1 MSIKSMNW
9 AWNQQTGSPASKV
22 VLMKLADNADDTGYA
37 FPSIPLIGELCEMHP
52 RSVQR
57 HLRKLAGRNLL
68 CWANRYEAG
77 VQSSNAYW
85 LNLTN
90 APDFAPPPNR
100 GGKLTPRRRAPST
113 GDKRGDSGVTKPKN
127 RGDMD
132 VTLTTNG
139 TQQNHQT
146 QPPQEP
152 TCGQL
157 VLVMPKA
164 FSLPEQKEALD
175 RLKSFSRERAQ
186 LILDELA
193 ARMKAETIR
202 NPLGY
207 LGALIKRERIGAFQ
221 PELAHQHARDRDI
234 RERNLAAQRLRE
246 QNPTVALGTTKPAPL
261 NLPPAKAAGADEAPA
276 TFSLIGQHIDLPGL
290 TPDNPQEDEE

>member
-1 MSIKSMNW
+1 MSIKCMNW
-9 AWNQQTGSPASKV
+9 AWSQQTGSPASKV
-22 VLMKLADNADDTGYA
+22 VLMKLADNADDSGYA

-57 HLRKLAGRNLL
+57 HIRHLAGRNLL

-90 APDFAPPPNR
+90 APDFAPPPHR
-100 GGKLTPRRRAPST
+100 GGKLTPRHRSLST
-113 GDKRGDSGVTKPKN
+113 GDKRGDSGATKAKL
-127 RGDMD
+127 RGDMG
-132 VTLTTNG
+132 VTQTTNG
-139 TQQNHQT
+139 TQQNRQT

-152 TCGQL
+152 ACGQL
-157 VLVMPKA
+157 VLIMPKG
-164 FSLPEQKEALD
+164 FSLPEQREALD
-175 RLKSFSRERAQ
+175 RLKSFSGERAQ
-186 LILDELA
+186 LMLDELA

-207 LGALIKRERIGAFQ
+207 LGALIKRERSGAFQ
-221 PELAHQHARDRDI
+221 PELAHQHARDREI

-246 QNPTVALGTTKPAPL
+246 QNPTVAAGTPRLPRPVPA
-261 NLPPAKAAGADEAPA
+261 ASKAYGADETPT
-276 TFSLIGQHIDLPGL
+276 TFSQIGQHIALPNL
-290 TPDNPQEDEE
+290 AARNPQEDDA

>member
-9 AWNQQTGSPASKV
+9 AWNQETGSPASKV

-100 GGKLTPRRRAPST
+100 GGKLTPRHRAPST
-113 GDKRGDSGVTKPKN
+113 GDKRGDSGVAKPKH
-127 RGDMD
+127 RGDTD

-164 FSLPEQKEALD
+164 FSLPEQQEALD
-175 RLKSFSRERAQ
+175 RLKSISRERAQ

-207 LGALIKRERIGAFQ
+207 LGALIKRERSGAFQ
-221 PELAHQHARDRDI
+221 PELAHQYARDRDI

-246 QNPTVALGTTKPAPL
+246 QNPTVAPGTTKPAPL

-276 TFSLIGQHIDLPGL
+276 TFRLIGQHIDLPGL
-290 TPDNPQEDEE
+290 TPENPQEDEE

>member
-1 MSIKSMNW
+1 MSIKCMNW
-9 AWNQQTGSPASKV
+9 AWSQQTGSPASKV

-37 FPSIPLIGELCEMHP
+37 FPSIPLIGDLCEMHP

-57 HLRKLAGRNLL
+57 HIRHLAGRNLL

-100 GGKLTPRRRAPST
+100 GGKLTPRHRTPST
-113 GDKRGDSGVTKPKN
+113 GDKRGDSGVTKAKR
-127 RGDMD
+127 RGDAG
-132 VTLTTNG
+132 VTQTTNG

-152 TCGQL
+152 ACGQL
-157 VLVMPKA
+157 VLVMPRG
-164 FSLPEQKEALD
+164 FSLPEQREALD

-186 LILDELA
+186 LMLDELA
-193 ARMKAETIR
+193 ARMKSETIR

-207 LGALIKRERIGAFQ
+207 LGALIKRERSGAFQ
-221 PELAHQHARDRDI
+221 PELAHQHARDREI

-246 QNPTVALGTTKPAPL
+246 QNPTVAAVTPRPPKPAPTVSM
-261 NLPPAKAAGADEAPA
+261 APGTDQTPT
-276 TFSLIGQHIDLPGL
+276 TFSQIGQHIALPHLAGR
-290 TPDNPQEDEE
+290 NPLEEDA

>member
-1 MSIKSMNW
+1 MSIKCMNW

-37 FPSIPLIGELCEMHP
+37 FPSIPLIGDLCEMHP

-57 HLRKLAGRNLL
+57 HIRQLADRNLL

-100 GGKLTPRRRAPST
+100 GGKLTPRHRAPST
-113 GDKRGDSGVTKPKN
+113 GDKRGDSGVTKAKH
-127 RGDMD
+127 RGDAG
-132 VTLTTNG
+132 VTQTTNG

-157 VLVMPKA
+157 VLIMPKG
-164 FSLPEQKEALD
+164 FSLPEQREALN

-186 LILDELA
+186 LMLDELA

-202 NPLGY
+202 NPFGY
-207 LGALIKRERIGAFQ
+207 LGALIKRERSGAFQ
-221 PELAHQHARDRDI
+221 PELAHQHARDREI

-246 QNPTVALGTTKPAPL
+246 QNPTVAAGTPRLPRPVPA
-261 NLPPAKAAGADEAPA
+261 ASKAYGADETPT
-276 TFSLIGQHIDLPGL
+276 TFSQIGQHIALPNL
-290 TPDNPQEDEE
+290 AARNPQEDDA

>member
-1 MSIKSMNW
+1 MSIKCMNW
-9 AWNQQTGSPASKV
+9 AWSQQTGSPASKV

-57 HLRKLAGRNLL
+57 HIRHLAGRNLL

-85 LNLTN
+85 LNLAN

-100 GGKLTPRRRAPST
+100 GGKLTPRHRTQST
-113 GDKRGDSGVTKPKN
+113 GDKRGDSGVTKAKH
-127 RGDMD
+127 RGDAG
-132 VTLTTNG
+132 VTQTTNG

-146 QPPQEP
+146 QPPQERA
-152 TCGQL
+152 CEQL
-157 VLVMPKA
+157 VLVMPRG
-164 FSLPEQKEALD
+164 FSLPEQQEALD

-186 LILDELA
+186 LMLDELA

-202 NPLGY
+202 NPFGY
-207 LGALIKRERIGAFQ
+207 LGALIKRERSGAFQ
-221 PELAHQHARDRDI
+221 PELAHQHARDREI

-246 QNPTVALGTTKPAPL
+246 QNPTVAAVTPRPPRPVPTVAMAP
-261 NLPPAKAAGADEAPA
+261 GADQTPT
-276 TFSLIGQHIDLPGL
+276 TFSQIGQHIALPHLAGR
-290 TPDNPQEDEE
+290 NP

>member
-100 GGKLTPRRRAPST
+100 GGKLTPRHRTPST
-113 GDKRGDSGVTKPKN
+113 GDKRGDSGVTKAKH
-127 RGDMD
+127 RGDAG
-132 VTLTTNG
+132 VTQTTNG

-207 LGALIKRERIGAFQ
+207 LGALIKRERNGAFQ

-246 QNPTVALGTTKPAPL
+246 QNPTVAPGTTKPAPL

-276 TFSLIGQHIDLPGL
+276 TFRLIGQHIDLPGL
-290 TPDNPQEDEE
+290 TPKNPQEDEE

>member
-1 MSIKSMNW
+1 MSIKCMNW

-37 FPSIPLIGELCEMHP
+37 FPSIPLIGDLCEMHP

-57 HLRKLAGRNLL
+57 HIRHLAGRNLL

-90 APDFAPPPNR
+90 APAFAPPPNR
-100 GGKLTPRRRAPST
+100 GGKLTPHQRAIST
-113 GDKRGDSGVTKPKN
+113 GDKRGDSGVTKPMN
-127 RGDMD
+127 RDDTD
-132 VTLTTNG
+132 VTQTTNR

-146 QPPQEP
+146 QPPQERV
-152 TCGQL
+152 CGQL
-157 VLVMPKA
+157 MLVMPKS

-175 RLKSFSRERAQ
+175 RLKSFNRERAQ

-207 LGALIKRERIGAFQ
+207 LGALIKRERSGAFQ
-221 PELAHQHARDRDI
+221 PELAHQHARDREI

-246 QNPTVALGTTKPAPL
+246 QNPTVAAVTPRPPKQISPVPRTTYAEESMT
-261 NLPPAKAAGADEAPA
+261 NF
-276 TFSLIGQHIDLPGL
+276 TQIGQHIDLPNL
-290 TPDNPQEDEE
+290 LPRNPQEEDA

>member
-1 MSIKSMNW
+1 MSIKCMNW
-9 AWNQQTGSPASKV
+9 AWSQQTGSPASKV

-57 HLRKLAGRNLL
+57 HIRHLAGRNLL

-85 LNLTN
+85 LNLAN

-100 GGKLTPRRRAPST
+100 GGKLTPRHRAPSP
-113 GDKRGDSGVTKPKN
+113 GDKRGDSGVTKGKH
-127 RGDMD
+127 RGDAG
-132 VTLTTNG
+132 VTQTTNG

-146 QPPQEP
+146 QPPQES

-157 VLVMPKA
+157 VLIMPKG
-164 FSLPEQKEALD
+164 FSLPEQQEALD

-186 LILDELA
+186 LMLDELA

-207 LGALIKRERIGAFQ
+207 LGALIKRERSGAFQ
-221 PELAHQHARDRDI
+221 PELAHQHARDREI

-246 QNPTVALGTTKPAPL
+246 QNPTVATVTPRPQRPVPTVSMAP
-261 NLPPAKAAGADEAPA
+261 GADQTP
-276 TFSLIGQHIDLPGL
+276 TTLSQIGQHIALPHLAGR
-290 TPDNPQEDEE
+290 NP

>member
-68 CWANRYEAG
+68 CWTNRYEAG

-100 GGKLTPRRRAPST
+100 GGKLTPRHRTPST
-113 GDKRGDSGVTKPKN
+113 GDKRGDSGVTKPKH
-127 RGDMD
+127 RGDTG

-207 LGALIKRERIGAFQ
+207 LGALIKRERNGAFQ

-246 QNPTVALGTTKPAPL
+246 QNPTVTPGTTKPAPL

-276 TFSLIGQHIDLPGL
+276 TFRLIGQHIDLPGL
-290 TPDNPQEDEE
+290 TPKNPQEDEE

>member
-1 MSIKSMNW
+1 MSIKCMNW
-9 AWNQQTGSPASKV
+9 AWCQRTGSPASKV
-22 VLMKLADNADDTGYA
+22 VLMKLADNADDHGYA
-37 FPSIPLIGELCEMHP
+37 FPSIPLIGDLCEMHP

-57 HLRKLAGRNLL
+57 HIRQLAGRNLL
-68 CWANRYEAG
+68 CWTNRYEAG

-85 LNLTN
+85 LNLNN
-90 APDFAPPPNR
+90 APDFVPPPSR
-100 GGKLTPRRRAPST
+100 GGKLTSRHRAPAT
-113 GDKRGDSGVTKPKN
+113 GDKRGDSGVAKPKH
-127 RGDMD
+127 RGDTD
-132 VTLTTNG
+132 VALTTNG

-157 VLVMPKA
+157 ALVMPKG
-164 FSLPEQKEALD
+164 FSLPEQQEALD

-186 LILDELA
+186 LMLDELA

-207 LGALIKRERIGAFQ
+207 LGALIKRERSGAFQ
-221 PELAHQHARDRDI
+221 PELAHQHARDREI

-246 QNPTVALGTTKPAPL
+246 QNPTVAVVTHKPPR
-261 NLPPAKAAGADEAPA
+261 PVPAVSKASGADETPT
-276 TFSLIGQHIDLPGL
+276 TFSQIGQHIDLANL
-290 TPDNPQEDEE
+290 LARNPQEDDA